1 MYFAARLYT
10 GYKEDIMTEV
20 KLPPIAEGVEKA
32 NVSYWHRAIG
42 ESVKEGDDLVELVT
56 DKATFNLP
64 SPVSGM
70 LKEVL
75 INEGDEVTVGQILAR
90 IE

>member
-1 MYFAARLYT
+1 M
-10 GYKEDIMTEV
+10 IEV
-20 KLPPIAEGVEKA
+20 TLPFLAEGVDKA
-32 NVSYWHRAIG
+32 NVTYWHKKIRDNL
-42 ESVKEGDDLVELVT
+42 KEGEDLVELVT

-64 SPVSGM
+64 APASGV

-75 INEGDEVTVGQILAR
+75 ASEGDEVKVGQILAK

>member
-1 MYFAARLYT
+1 VT
-10 GYKEDIMTEV
+10 DV

-32 NVSYWHRAIG
+32 NVSYWHHSRGDQI
-42 ESVKEGDDLVELVT
+42 KEGEDLVELVT

-64 SPVSGM
+64 APAAGKLKDILVS
-70 LKEVL
+70 
-75 INEGDEVTVGQILAR
+75 EGDEVKVGQVLAR

>member
-1 MYFAARLYT
+1 
-10 GYKEDIMTEV
+10 MTEV
-20 KLPPIAEGVEKA
+20 KLPPIAEGVDKA
-32 NVSYWHRAIG
+32 NISYWHRAAGDKINEG
-42 ESVKEGDDLVELVT
+42 EDLVELVT

-64 SPVSGM
+64 APASGT

-75 INEGDEVTVGQILAR
+75 VNEGDEAKVGQVLAR